1 MDYFSKAFA
10 VFGLMSASFI
20 AAIAVIVYVNEEED
34 DDHRIQVKVQI
45 ELPPCEC
52 STSQSKKEV
61 VKKKKPI
68 EKNKQDGMIQNRVE
82 NLEAALMEKDVQIR
96 KLEKKVASMKQPD
109 PIQKPL
115 PMLPNSA
122 YPDILDVNKS
132 GWLFSFYICYLV

>member
-1 MDYFSKAFA
+1 MDYLIINAFA
-10 VFGLMSASFI
+10 AFGLLFAGLI
-20 AAIAVIVYVNEEED
+20 AATAVYAYFVDEEED
-34 DDHRIQVKVQI
+34 DDHHITLNVHI
-45 ELPPCEC
+45 ELPPSEC

-68 EKNKQDGMIQNRVE
+68 ENTKQDEMILNRVE

-122 YPDILDVNKS
+122 YS
-132 GWLFSFYICYLV
+132 